1 MVTFFNYALRA
12 AHVRLNIRSCVRGS
26 NMETEWSS
34 SISFQQFR
42 NRFSYLLCALLMCTT
57 KMMAYESYLWFCIR
71 SWMLLLHFQYWINR
85 KQFEENRVFYFFM
98 TLSKNITI
106 VVSRSFLPLSKYIS
120 KEWNGETIKIISN
133 WYNKTYKK
141 QVDSEIMKN
150 KLINQL
156 NGINEA
162 I

>member
-1 MVTFFNYALRA
+1 MVAFASKDNDKVFFFSSSAGMVTVVNYALRI
-12 AHVRLNIRSCVRGS
+12 AHVRLYIRSCVRRS

-34 SISFQQFR
+34 SISFQRFR

-98 TLSKNITI
+98 TLSKNNGRKERETTI
-106 VVSRSFLPLSKYIS
+106 VIFYLNTS
-120 KEWNGETIKIISN
+120 IK
-133 WYNKTYKK
+133 
-141 QVDSEIMKN
+141 
-150 KLINQL
+150 
-156 NGINEA
+156 NEMEK
-162 I
+162 